1 MELNEAQIRYLNG
14 TALQMLM
21 QLDPEYSESNKR
33 KIYHKTIKA
42 LSLDIID
49 MYWDSKDRMKGH

>member
-21 QLDPEYSESNKR
+21 QLDPEYTEANKR

-49 MYWDSKDRMKGH
+49 MYWESKIAQRGH

>member
-21 QLDPEYSESNKR
+21 QLDPEYSEKNKR